1 MNAGADMSSAPPSAT
16 PDSSTPDSSTTRE
29 SPAPLIAQH
38 CATFLHDLTH
48 TRRLSAHTVASYGRD
63 LQLFGEFCA
72 QHELDDVAQIHGADI
87 RQWISFLR
95 RRGLQPKS
103 IQRALSALRSFYKNL
118 FQQGLVKHNPVTGIS
133 APKSARRLPVT
144 LDADQT
150 QQLLQSTGNDEG
162 GDWLDVRD
170 QAIMELFYS
179 SGLRLAE
186 LAAMNR
192 ADIDF
197 DEGFVTVT
205 GKGNKTRKVPLGR
218 VAASALRTWL
228 AQRAQLIVDG
238 ESPADD
244 DALFISNRGRRI
256 SHRSIQLRIDRHA
269 QQRGVPQHV
278 HPHMLR
284 HAFASHVL
292 ESSGDLRAVQEM
304 LGHANLSTTQ
314 IYTHLDFQHLAKV
327 YDSAHPRASR
337 RHAEPSSDGDEP
349 STS

>member
-1 MNAGADMSSAPPSAT
+1 MNPGADMSSAPPS
-16 PDSSTPDSSTTRE
+16 STPAQSTPPP
-29 SPAPLIAQH
+29 SPIAQH

-48 TRRLSAHTVASYGRD
+48 TRRLSAHTATSYGRD
-63 LQLFGEFCA
+63 LQLFCEFCA
-72 QHELDDVAQIHGADI
+72 QRKLDEVTQIHGADI

-95 RRGLQPKS
+95 HRGLQPKS
-103 IQRALSALRSFYKNL
+103 IQRALSALRSFYKTL

-150 QQLLQSTGNDEG
+150 QQLLQTAGDDEG

-197 DEGFVTVT
+197 AEGFVTVT

-218 VAASALRTWL
+218 IAADALQQWL
-228 AQRAQLIVDG
+228 AQRALLSTND
-238 ESPADD
+238 AANDAAND

-256 SHRSIQLRIDRHA
+256 SHRNIQMRIARHA

-292 ESSGDLRAVQEM
+292 ESSSDLRAVQEM

-337 RHAEPSSDGDEP
+337 QQPDQPNDGDEP
-349 STS
+349 GTS